1 MKLRHPGD
9 LLIWFVNAA
18 GVEKAFFLNLMQ
30 SGFLHVTRGDVELKV
45 FDDFFI
51 PYSCF
56 SINEFG
62 EGKSKF
68 YG

>member
-1 MKLRHPGD
+1 
-9 LLIWFVNAA
+9 
-18 GVEKAFFLNLMQ
+18 MQ